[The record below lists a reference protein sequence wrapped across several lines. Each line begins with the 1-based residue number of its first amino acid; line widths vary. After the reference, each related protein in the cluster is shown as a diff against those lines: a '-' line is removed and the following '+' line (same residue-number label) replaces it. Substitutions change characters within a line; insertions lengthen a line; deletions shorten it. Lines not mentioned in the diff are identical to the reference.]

1 MNLEDLYRLLRSS
14 HVQAQGIV
22 DTIDE
27 PLVVL
32 DERTV
37 VLEANRAFFAT
48 FLVERDDT
56 IGASLYNLGN
66 GQWNMPALRRLISE
80 VIPKS
85 AAVIDYEVTH
95 TFPVVGHRTF
105 LLTARRLFRPDNNST
120 NILLVFSD
128 VTEDR
133 AKARE
138 SSLLY
143 SELRHRLI
151 NLPGVVQALANQTE
165 TEGRT
170 AEEYK
175 ATFLGR
181 FQALAKAQSLMSGG
195 STLVNLATLVSEL
208 LSSLRGEQLVMTGGP
223 SVAVADKQVVPLAM
237 IVRELPTNAFKYG
250 ALSQEAGTVEVSWQV
265 TPRTLTHRRF
275 ISSGGKHA
283 VRRSPRPNEQERGP
297 ISSRRSR
304 GSVYTERWKPNSTV
318 AVYEQTSFS
327 R

>member
-66 GQWNMPALRRLISE
+66 GQWNMPALRRL
-80 VIPKS
+80 
-85 AAVIDYEVTH
+85 
-95 TFPVVGHRTF
+95 
-105 LLTARRLFRPDNNST
+105 
-120 NILLVFSD
+120 
-128 VTEDR
+128 
-133 AKARE
+133 
-138 SSLLY
+138 
-143 SELRHRLI
+143 
-151 NLPGVVQALANQTE
+151 
-165 TEGRT
+165 
-170 AEEYK
+170 
-175 ATFLGR
+175 
-181 FQALAKAQSLMSGG
+181 
-195 STLVNLATLVSEL
+195 
-208 LSSLRGEQLVMTGGP
+208 
-223 SVAVADKQVVPLAM
+223 
-237 IVRELPTNAFKYG
+237 
-250 ALSQEAGTVEVSWQV
+250 SQEAGTVEVSWQV

-283 VRRSPRPNEQERGP
+283 ARRSPRPNEQERGP

-304 GSVYTERWKPNSTV
+304 GSVYTERWKPNSTI